1 MVLSKQYQA
10 SINDG
15 DLELMSEINL
25 IATHPKANRDY
36 DKRVQEKN
44 PETIRIAKEFG
55 QDFFDGDRKCG
66 YGGYKYD
73 GRWKAVAQKMREHYR
88 LPEDCA
94 ILDIGCAKGFLLN
107 DLKELMP
114 YCTVA
119 GIDVSEYA
127 IENAMPSVKPYLKVA
142 SAERLPYP
150 DKSFDL
156 VISINSIHNLHQER
170 LKIALQEVERVSRRH
185 SYITVD
191 AWRNEME
198 RENLYKW
205 VLTAETMMH
214 VDDWKKLFAEVG
226 YTGDYW
232 WFIAD

>member
-1 MVLSKQYQA
+1 MGL
-10 SINDG
+10 
-15 DLELMSEINL
+15 EINL
-25 IATHPKANRDY
+25 LNTHPVTKRDY
-36 DKRVQEKN
+36 DQRAKEKSA
-44 PETIRIAKEFG
+44 EIITIAKQFG
-55 QDFFDGDRKCG
+55 KDFFDGDRKCG

-73 GRWKAVAQKMREHYR
+73 GRWKAVAQKMKDYYR
-88 LPEDCA
+88 LAEDCA
-94 ILDIGCAKGFLLN
+94 ILDIGCAKGFLLH
-107 DLKELMP
+107 DFKELMP
-114 YCTVA
+114 NCTVA

-127 IENAMPSVKPYLKVA
+127 IENAMTSVKPYLKVA
-142 SAERLPYP
+142 SAETLPYP

-156 VISINSIHNLHQER
+156 VISINSIHNLSLEP
-170 LKIALQEVERVSRRH
+170 LKTALKEIERVSREH

-191 AWRNEME
+191 AWRNEEE

-214 VDDWKKLFAEVG
+214 VDDWKKLFDEVG